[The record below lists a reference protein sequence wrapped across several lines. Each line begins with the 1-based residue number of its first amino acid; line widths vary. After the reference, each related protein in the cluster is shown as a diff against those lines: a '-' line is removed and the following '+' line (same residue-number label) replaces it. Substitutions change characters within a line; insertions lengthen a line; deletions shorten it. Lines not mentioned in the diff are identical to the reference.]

1 MWRLAVLVP
10 LALAAAGCGGGGKPL
25 AETARPC
32 LERLGQY
39 VHHTAEPDT
48 RIDDTPRLPVLD
60 PDNPPRVNETTRR
73 LPVPDDFQEYG
84 EVLYPPSNPGAN
96 AVQVLIFGDEE
107 LPKRV
112 VEITRRMAGAPQ
124 SGALPAAV
132 QVRRVGQTILL
143 WSSQPSPRQTA
154 AVAACL
160 D

>member
-1 MWRLAVLVP
+1 
-10 LALAAAGCGGGGKPL
+10 
-25 AETARPC
+25 
-32 LERLGQY
+32 
-39 VHHTAEPDT
+39 
-48 RIDDTPRLPVLD
+48 
-60 PDNPPRVNETTRR
+60 
-73 LPVPDDFQEYG
+73 
-84 EVLYPPSNPGAN
+84 
-96 AVQVLIFGDEE
+96 
-107 LPKRV
+107 